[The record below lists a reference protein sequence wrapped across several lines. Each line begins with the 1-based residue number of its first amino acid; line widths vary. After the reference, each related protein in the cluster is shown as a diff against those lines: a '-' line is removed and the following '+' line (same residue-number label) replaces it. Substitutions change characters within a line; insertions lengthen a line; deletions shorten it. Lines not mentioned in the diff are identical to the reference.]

1 MKKQKRQVPQSEAMK
16 ARWKRRIVME
26 KSYPEST
33 AQWMAERLER
43 LLDHMLYGH
52 AMIAYHKQNGDFKFV
67 KGTLI
72 YYEAEFHKAYD
83 PDVYKRQ
90 NLPFC
95 QSQITTFPTID
106 YCMSFF
112 RQFIIKSFCVTSY

>member
-1 MKKQKRQVPQSEAMK
+1 MKKLKRQVSQSEAMK
-16 ARWKRRIVME
+16 TRWKRRIVME

-43 LLDHMLYGH
+43 LLDHMMYGH
-52 AMIAYHKQNGDFKFV
+52 AMIAYHKQNGDFRFV

-83 PDVYKRQ
+83 PTKIDGAVVYWDVEQQGWR
-90 NLPFC
+90 
-95 QSQITTFPTID
+95 TFQVENFMEWRP
-106 YCMSFF
+106 
-112 RQFIIKSFCVTSY
+112 VV

>member
-1 MKKQKRQVPQSEAMK
+1 
-16 ARWKRRIVME
+16 ME
-26 KSYPEST
+26 KTDRDREKLPGKYRT
-33 AQWMAERLER
+33 MDGERLER

-83 PDVYKRQ
+83 PTKVEGAVVYWDVEQQGWR
-90 NLPFC
+90 
-95 QSQITTFPTID
+95 TFLVENFMEWRPI
-106 YCMSFF
+106 
-112 RQFIIKSFCVTSY
+112 Q

>member
-1 MKKQKRQVPQSEAMK
+1 MKKLKRQVSQSEAMK
-16 ARWKRRIVME
+16 TRWKRRIVME

-67 KGTLI
+67 KGTLV

-83 PDVYKRQ
+83 PAKIDGAIVYWDVEQQGWRTFLVENFMEWRPIQ
-90 NLPFC
+90 QLVAS
-95 QSQITTFPTID
+95 SQ
-106 YCMSFF
+106 
-112 RQFIIKSFCVTSY
+112 

>member
-1 MKKQKRQVPQSEAMK
+1 MKKQKRQVSQSEAMK
-16 ARWKRRIVME
+16 ARWKRRIVIE

-83 PDVYKRQ
+83 PTKVEGSRRLLGCGATGMENVPGGELYGMETYSVVS
-90 NLPFC
+90 
-95 QSQITTFPTID
+95 SQ
-106 YCMSFF
+106 
-112 RQFIIKSFCVTSY
+112 